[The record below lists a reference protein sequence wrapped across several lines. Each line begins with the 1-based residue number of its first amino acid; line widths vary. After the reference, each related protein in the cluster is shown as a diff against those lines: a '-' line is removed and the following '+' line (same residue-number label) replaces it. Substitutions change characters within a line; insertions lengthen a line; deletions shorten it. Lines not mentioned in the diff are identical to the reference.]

1 MELIA
6 ANDKEASKFFGL
18 FLYHK
23 GYVQW
28 LAEGSNPA
36 AVTVKSNTVYSTYN
50 IWRNKEKIYAE
61 ATCYKHVST
70 S

>member
-1 MELIA
+1 MVIYKEHHMELIA
-6 ANDKEASKFFGL
+6 ASDKEASKLFGL

-28 LAEGSNPA
+28 LAEGSKPA
-36 AVTVKSNTVYSTYN
+36 TVTVKRSTVCSTYN

-61 ATCYKHVST
+61 
-70 S
+70 

>member
-6 ANDKEASKFFGL
+6 ASDKEASKLFGL

-28 LAEGSNPA
+28 LVEGSNQQQ
-36 AVTVKSNTVYSTYN
+36 
-50 IWRNKEKIYAE
+50 
-61 ATCYKHVST
+61 
-70 S
+70 